1 MKNVIEDCSTIK
13 KIVDAIEGQKQ
24 VDNSWLV
31 SFLQRID
38 IKPESL
44 SKYQDFTHGNDKS
57 YGRKVVYEGAN
68 FIVYV
73 MSWAPGDFTA
83 IHSHGF
89 SDWGSVVFFADTNH
103 RLYEAD
109 GQKIRL
115 AGKSIIP
122 KGSVVPVTGDF
133 VHAMGNLTDTPFITL
148 HIYGSN
154 KAISNANDFSL
165 VYEIEKKQIQTTSG
179 AAYIN
184 ISENLSKKTVHGLQT
199 NVETLVDYLQI
210 ILPYYKKN
218 NKHNA
223 VATIEGYLREPETY
237 FIKYEHE
244 MQYNF

>member
-1 MKNVIEDCSTIK
+1 MENVIEDCPIIK
-13 KIVDAIEGQKQ
+13 KIVDAIGNQKHI
-24 VDNSWLV
+24 DNNWLV

-38 IKPESL
+38 IKAESL
-44 SKYQDFTHGNDKS
+44 SKYQDFKHDIDKS
-57 YGRKVVYEGAN
+57 YGRKVVYEGSN
-68 FIVYV
+68 FIVYI

-103 RLYEAD
+103 RLYHAE
-109 GQKIRL
+109 GQKITL
-115 AGKSIIP
+115 TGKSIIP

-148 HIYGSN
+148 HIYGSD
-154 KAISNANDFSL
+154 KAMSNANDFSL

-184 ISENLSKKTVHGLQT
+184 ISENFSKKTVHGLQT
-199 NVETLVDYLQI
+199 NVETMVDYLKI

-218 NKHNA
+218 NKRDA
-223 VATIEGYLREPETY
+223 VDTIEGYLGDTETY
-237 FIKYEHE
+237 FIQPEHQ
-244 MQYNF
+244 MQHNF